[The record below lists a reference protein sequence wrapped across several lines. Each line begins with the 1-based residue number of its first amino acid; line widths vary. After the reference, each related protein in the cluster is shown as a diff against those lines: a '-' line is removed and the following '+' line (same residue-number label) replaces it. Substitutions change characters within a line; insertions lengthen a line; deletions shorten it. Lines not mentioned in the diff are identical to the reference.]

1 MPEAPVSRWRVIA
14 RVALLIGAVSGRRR
28 NVTSRQVRPVPPTP
42 ARRRT
47 APSWL
52 ALLKQTYR
60 DWTDDK
66 APRLGAALAYYSIF
80 SLAPL
85 LVVCLGVAGFFFDG
99 DRVFDE
105 LDSQLSQLLGKEGAA
120 AVEGLLEAAQKP
132 ARGMIA
138 TITGAI
144 VLLWGASGVFAQLQ
158 DALNTIWEVKP
169 KPGRGIWGTLMS
181 RFLSFTMV
189 LGTGF
194 LLLISL
200 VLSTV
205 LQAIGSWSSSS
216 IGGPAWLLQLLNL
229 VGSFGVITLLF
240 AMIFKF
246 VPDAVIRWR
255 DVWIGA
261 VATAILFI
269 VGKWAIG
276 LYLARGGISN
286 SFGSAASFVLVLVWI
301 YYSAQ
306 ILFLGA
312 EFTQAYAT
320 MYGSRVMPA
329 ADAEPASDDDRAQEG
344 LR

>member
-1 MPEAPVSRWRVIA
+1 MGAALISVSSRSE
-14 RVALLIGAVSGRRR
+14 SGITRPLRPHEDGKR
-28 NVTSRQVRPVPPTP
+28 KSGSRT
-42 ARRRT
+42 
-47 APSWL
+47 WW
-52 ALLKQTYR
+52 ALLKQTFH
-60 DWTDDK
+60 DWKDDK

-85 LVVCLGVAGFFFDG
+85 LVVCLAVAGLFFDG
-99 DRVFDE
+99 DQVFEE
-105 LDSQLSQLLGKEGAA
+105 LDNQLSQLLGDEAAA
-120 AVEGLLEAAQKP
+120 AVQELLRAAKKPSRGL
-132 ARGMIA
+132 IA
-138 TITGAI
+138 TVSGAI

-169 KPGRGIWGTLMS
+169 KAGRGILGTIKD

-200 VLSTV
+200 VLSTA
-205 LQAIGSWSSSS
+205 LQAIGTWTSGIFS
-216 IGGPAWLLQLLNL
+216 GPEWVMQALNVFGSYL
-229 VGSFGVITLLF
+229 VISFLF
-240 AMIFKF
+240 AMIFKY
-246 VPDAVIRWR
+246 VPDAIISWR

-261 VATAILFI
+261 AATAGLFV

-276 LYLARGGISN
+276 LYLGRGGISN

-312 EFTQAYAT
+312 EFTQAYAS
-320 MYGSRVMPA
+320 MYGSHVMPA
-329 ADAEPASDDDRAQEG
+329 PDAEPTTDKDRAQE
-344 LR
+344 RRV

>member
-1 MPEAPVSRWRVIA
+1 LIA
-14 RVALLIGAVSGRRR
+14 RWALMTVALVAVGRKA
-28 NVTSRQVRPVPPTP
+28 P
-42 ARRRT
+42 ARRAKRT
-47 APSWL
+47 LPASHGRKQSPSPSWF
-52 ALLKQTYR
+52 ALVKQTFQ
-60 DWTDDK
+60 DWQDDK

-85 LVVCLGVAGFFFDG
+85 LVVCLAVAGMFFDG

-105 LDSQLSQLLGKEGAA
+105 LDTQLSQLLGDEGAA
-120 AVEGLLEAAQKP
+120 AVEELLRAAQKP
-132 ARGMIA
+132 ARGTIA

-169 KPGRGIWGTLMS
+169 KPGRGVWGTIKA

-200 VLSTV
+200 ALSTV
-205 LQAIGSWSSSS
+205 LQAVGTWSSSS
-216 IGGPAWLLQLLNL
+216 LGGPAWLLQGLNL
-229 VGSFGVITLLF
+229 MGSYLVISLLF

-261 VATAILFI
+261 AATAALFV

-276 LYLARGGISN
+276 LYLGRGGISS

-312 EFTQAYAT
+312 EFTQAYAS
-320 MYGSRVMPA
+320 MYGSRVIPA
-329 ADAEPASDDDRAQEG
+329 ADAESTIADDRAQQG
-344 LR
+344 LDGPVLGKA

>member
-1 MPEAPVSRWRVIA
+1 MT
-14 RVALLIGAVSGRRR
+14 VALVAAGKKSPVRR
-28 NVTSRQVRPVPPTP
+28 VKQPLP
-42 ARRRT
+42 ARHRRT
-47 APSWL
+47 QSASPSWF
-52 ALLKQTYR
+52 ALVKQTFQ
-60 DWTDDK
+60 DWQDDK

-85 LVVCLGVAGFFFDG
+85 LVVCLAVAGMFFDG

-105 LDSQLSQLLGKEGAA
+105 LEAQLSQLLGDKGAA
-120 AVEGLLEAAQKP
+120 AVEELLRAAQKP
-132 ARGMIA
+132 AQGTIA

-169 KPGRGIWGTLMS
+169 KPGRGVWGTIKS

-200 VLSTV
+200 VLSTF
-205 LQAIGSWSSSS
+205 LQAVGAWTSRTM
-216 IGGPAWLLQLLNL
+216 GGPEWFLQALNL
-229 VGSFGVITLLF
+229 LGSYAVISLLF

-261 VATAILFI
+261 AATAALFV

-276 LYLARGGISN
+276 LYLGRGGISTA
-286 SFGSAASFVLVLVWI
+286 FGSAASLVLVLVWV

-312 EFTQAYAT
+312 EFTQAYAS
-320 MYGSRVMPA
+320 MYGSRVIPA
-329 ADAEPASDDDRAQEG
+329 PDAESTTVDDRAQEG
-344 LR
+344 LE